1 MRLFV
6 TGATGFIGAHV
17 AERLR
22 ALGYEVV
29 ALVRSLATAG
39 ALRELGCELVE
50 GQLTDGDVV
59 RVRYSRRVWTQASIG
74 SFTCRPSTTSETLSG
89 AS

>member
-22 ALGYEVV
+22 ARGDDVV

-39 ALRELGCELVE
+39 ALRELGCELVQ
-50 GQLTDGDVV
+50 GQLTDGDAV
-59 RVRYSRRVWTQASIG
+59 RA
-74 SFTCRPSTTSETLSG
+74 
-89 AS
+89 